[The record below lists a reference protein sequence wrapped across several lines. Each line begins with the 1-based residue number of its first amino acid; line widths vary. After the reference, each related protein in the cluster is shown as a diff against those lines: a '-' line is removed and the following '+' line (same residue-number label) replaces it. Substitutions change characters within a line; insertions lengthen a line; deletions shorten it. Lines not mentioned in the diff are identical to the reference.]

1 MRPFRNVLLSAD
13 EASDG
18 MTVFARLPGYPVY
31 AKKRDAAA
39 CARYPIHTPERIATH
54 ANGSNQSPSVS

>member
-13 EASDG
+13 KVSDW

-39 CARYPIHTPERIATH
+39 CARYPIHTPERIGTH
-54 ANGSNQSPSVS
+54 ANGSNQSHSVS

>member
-1 MRPFRNVLLSAD
+1 
-13 EASDG
+13 

-39 CARYPIHTPERIATH
+39 CARYPIHTPERIGTH